1 MTQNELLA
9 DVVQKSFEMLAWHLA
24 DFSDADMLV
33 RPVPNANHAAWQVA
47 HLANFA
53 VMQAAVVSGGE
64 KLTLPENFAKSQGPE
79 AAKSDDPAAFP
90 SKAELLGLIQGAVSV
105 QVAAIGKLSS
115 EDFAKPAPEKMR
127 SFAPTIGHLIQLGP
141 QHLAMHVGQIQ
152 VIRRKLGKP
161 VLF

>member
-9 DVVQKSFEMLAWHLA
+9 DVVKQNFEMVKWHLA
-24 DFSDADMLV
+24 DFSDADMMA
-33 RPVPNANHAAWQVA
+33 RPVPNANHAAWQMA

-53 VMQAAVVSGGE
+53 VSQVSVLAPDA
-64 KLTLPENFAKSQGPE
+64 KVKLPENFAKSQGPE
-79 AAKSDDPAAFP
+79 AAKSDDPALFP
-90 SKAELLGLIQGAVSV
+90 TKAEVLGIMEAAVKAQIS
-105 QVAAIGKLSS
+105 AIGKLSS
-115 EDFAKPAPEKMR
+115 DDLAKQSPEKFR

-141 QHLAMHVGQIQ
+141 QHLSMHVGQFQ

>member
-79 AAKSDDPAAFP
+79 AAKSDDPGSFP
-90 SKAELLGLIQGAVSV
+90 SKAELLGLMQGAVNV

-115 EDFAKPAPEKMR
+115 DDLAKPAPKKCETLLR
-127 SFAPTIGHLIQLGP
+127 PS
-141 QHLAMHVGQIQ
+141 
-152 VIRRKLGKP
+152 VI
-161 VLF
+161 